1 MATEQI
7 ILEGIDKTQKA
18 FSSVQKSLN
27 RVEGNT
33 HKAGRAFD
41 RLRNI
46 VIGAAAAIGAIKLS
60 QGFLNTAVEVENLGI
75 QLKFL
80 TGSAEEG
87 AKAMDT
93 LTKFAAGV
101 PFELQQIANAA
112 PNLLTVVDSTDE
124 LNELLSITGD
134 IAAATGLDFK
144 TTAEQLQRAFSGGI
158 ASADIFREKGV
169 KALLGFEEGVRYN
182 AEQTK
187 ELIVS
192 SFRDG
197 TTTMKGASA
206 EMADTFTGTMS
217 MLSDK
222 LFQFQ
227 KHLMDSGPFDFLKAL
242 LKDLNSFIDSRFG
255 SIENAAEVM
264 GQKMVQAFQAAMIG
278 LARFG
283 DMITPIVKFAGNAI
297 SGLVDMVN
305 GLPGTIKAVGLIG
318 FLMLGIKGKL
328 VVLAIGAVFN
338 KVKLM
343 FAEVMDFMAAGKDKL
358 AGLMEALGFEDY
370 AAALRKNAN
379 DIRDSNNQLRSDIEK
394 TKDSILENNE
404 DIVVSMGKFG
414 NITQEELEK
423 AGPLTQALAKYF
435 AELNGEMVKSAEISK
450 LLDYQDP
457 IIQMGKVNKKVLE
470 QQKKDSEEAL
480 AHQEKMNNLMLLKK
494 KTFQKLVTDAEAK
507 ESKKRLFID
516 VQNNKKRL
524 AFQQTVADAEKAFNE
539 NRTTALKSYSDGFIN
554 EMKKQKTVFEQLN
567 EAGANA
573 FNGLTNALTDF
584 VMTGKFKFKDFAN
597 MIIRD
602 LVRIAAQA
610 AVTFAIKK
618 AAAAFGGPFGFL
630 AGFLAEGGP
639 AQAGKPYVVGEKGPE
654 LFIPNSSGNVISN
667 EDLQKTSGSRIGGKE
682 IQVNF
687 NVTAMDAESFQGKL
701 AEQRDTIVSIINEA
715 VADSGRA
722 PITA

>member
-60 QGFLNTAVEVENLGI
+60 KGFLNTAVEVENLGI

-80 TGSAEEG
+80 TGSADEG

-112 PNLLTVVDSTDE
+112 PNLLTVASGTEE
-124 LNELLSITGD
+124 LNELLAVTGD

-158 ASADIFREKGV
+158 AAADIFREKGV
-169 KALLGFEEGVRYN
+169 KSLLGFEEGVRYN

-187 ELIVS
+187 ELILS

-206 EMADTFTGTMS
+206 EMANTFTGTMS

-227 KHLMDSGPFDFLKAL
+227 KHLMDSGPFHFIKAL

-264 GQKMVQAFQAAMIG
+264 GQKIVQAFQAAMLG
-278 LARFG
+278 LARFA
-283 DMITPIVKFAGNAI
+283 DMITPVVKFAGNAI
-297 SGLVDMVN
+297 KGLVDMVN

-343 FAEVMDFMAAGKDKL
+343 FAEVMDFMASGKDKL
-358 AGLMEALGFEDY
+358 AGLMEALGFDEY
-370 AAALRKNAN
+370 AKALRTNAAE
-379 DIRDSNNQLRSDIEK
+379 IRDSNNKLRTDIEK

-404 DIVVSMGKFG
+404 DIVISMGKFG
-414 NITQEELEK
+414 EITQEELEK

-435 AELNGEMVKSAEISK
+435 AELNVEMAKSAEISK
-450 LLDYQDP
+450 LLDYEDP
-457 IIQMGKVNKKVLE
+457 IIKMAEANKKQLE
-470 QQKKDSEEAL
+470 EQKRQQEEAL
-480 AHQEKMNNLMLLKK
+480 ALQDKENALMLLKK
-494 KTFQKLVTDAEAK
+494 KTFNKLVTDAEAK
-507 ESKKRLFID
+507 EARKRLFIE
-516 VQNNKKRL
+516 VELNKKKL
-524 AFQQTVADAEKAFNE
+524 AFQQTVAEAEKAFNE
-539 NRTTALKSYSDGFIN
+539 NRTTALKSYTDGFMG
-554 EMKKQKTVFEQLN
+554 EMQKQMNVFEQLGQ
-567 EAGANA
+567 AGANA
-573 FNGLTNALTDF
+573 FNGMADVLTQF
-584 VMTGKFKFKDFAN
+584 VMTGKFNFKQFAN
-597 MIIRD
+597 SVIAD
-602 LVRIAAQA
+602 LVRIAAKQA
-610 AVTFAIKK
+610 IVFALKK
-618 AAAAFGGPFGFL
+618 AIGFFGFGIPFLADGGPVKKN
-630 AGFLAEGGP
+630 
-639 AQAGKPYVVGEKGPE
+639 KPYVVGEEGPE
-654 LFIPNSSGNVISN
+654 LFVPNSSGSVISN
-667 EDLQKTSGSRIGGKE
+667 QDLQKTSGSRVGGKE
-682 IQVNF
+682 VTVNF

-715 VADSGRA
+715 VTDTGRS